1 MKKRLFTKLLITS
14 ALITVLTA
22 GATLVSQAS
31 GHMVFGQ
38 TQTYS
43 SLDPSNE
50 YDGWMIERAGVGETL
65 TKLDSSLNTVG
76 WLVEDDYTVSE
87 DGLTWTFTIKDEVCF
102 SNGTKLTAEL
112 AMASI
117 QYDFDNSA
125 RAADFFSLDSMTA
138 DGQTLTITTT
148 EPAPTLPGM
157 LADPFFVIF
166 DTTVDL
172 TNLADEGPICT
183 GPYVIES
190 NDQISMT
197 LNVVKNENY
206 WDGEPQL
213 DSIEFLQFQDPS
225 VMNLSFQAG
234 ELDACY
240 GLSTSDAAAYMEDDN
255 YILEMCNGLRTDW
268 GLMNQNGL
276 LSDKSLRIALLE
288 CLDMETICEV
298 QLNGMF
304 QAGNTP
310 FASEALGVNDLEN
323 PYSYDIEDAAALLAE
338 AGYVD
343 TDGDGIIERADGTP
357 VILEVYSYTTRAE
370 LPIIC
375 EALQYS
381 ASTLGIKM
389 NINYVQDLWAGTI
402 QEGSYDICIFN
413 SSGFHSGDAAVFLQQ
428 FFKSDAVYNAYGYA
442 NEEVDALITSLEN
455 VFDTDERVEI
465 EREISQILMDD
476 ACCAFYSYPT
486 IYIAAKN
493 TVSGLECTPADYY
506 WITADVAIAE

>member
-1 MKKRLFTKLLITS
+1 
-14 ALITVLTA
+14 
-22 GATLVSQAS
+22 
-31 GHMVFGQ
+31 
-38 TQTYS
+38 
-43 SLDPSNE
+43 
-50 YDGWMIERAGVGETL
+50 
-65 TKLDSSLNTVG
+65 
-76 WLVEDDYTVSE
+76 
-87 DGLTWTFTIKDEVCF
+87 
-102 SNGTKLTAEL
+102 
-112 AMASI
+112 
-117 QYDFDNSA
+117 
-125 RAADFFSLDSMTA
+125 
-138 DGQTLTITTT
+138 
-148 EPAPTLPGM
+148 
-157 LADPFFVIF
+157 
-166 DTTVDL
+166 
-172 TNLADEGPICT
+172 
-183 GPYVIES
+183 
-190 NDQISMT
+190 
-197 LNVVKNENY
+197 NVVKNENY

-255 YILEMCNGLRTDW
+255 YILEMSNGLRTDW
-268 GLMNQNGL
+268 GLMNQSGL

-323 PYSYDIEDAAALLAE
+323 PYSYDIEDAAAVLAE
-338 AGYVD
+338 AGYAD
-343 TDGDGIIERADGTP
+343 TDGDGIIENADGTP
-357 VILEVYSYTTRAE
+357 VILEAYSYTTRAE

-375 EALQYS
+375 EALQYA
-381 ASTLGIKM
+381 ASTLGIKI

-402 QEGSYDICIFN
+402 QDGSYDLCIFN

-455 VFDTDERVEI
+455 VFDTEERVEI
-465 EREISQILMDD
+465 ERKISQILMDD

-486 IYIAAKN
+486 IYIATKN

-506 WITADVAIAE
+506 WITVDVAIAE